1 MGFVG
6 TEALTPKEPPGT
18 GYVGCGDLGRGSGD
32 ALTRARLQAEER
44 HGSIE
49 EHLRQLEGQLEE
61 KNQELARVRA
71 PGWGCRPPPCPQG
84 SLPDWRLDRPEEWEL
99 GGAAGGGPGRLE
111 RGALE
116 EE

>member
-1 MGFVG
+1 MRGLSRR
-6 TEALTPKEPPGT
+6 A
-18 GYVGCGDLGRGSGD
+18 GDLRA

-71 PGWGCRPPPCPQG
+71 PGWALGPPPCPQG
-84 SLPDWRLDRPEEWEL
+84 SLPGWRVDRPEKSGSWE
-99 GGAAGGGPGRLE
+99 GPGQRPSQRGATGGGPGSWREGLLE
-111 RGALE
+111 DGRGRDR
-116 EE
+116 